1 MNMLSFDNSPLLQ
14 ALIYATQSSED
25 NIPVSVDSAGR
36 PLLQINGTQDIQA
49 DALDIRNLSAA
60 TDTSTITGADFD
72 VRPLNGAQDSVLLS
86 RNGFFVASATQTLV
100 IGGTTVL
107 TVDTAPY
114 ARSAFLVR
122 ADSISLLT
130 AASLQLAPINNAS
143 YYVTDSTQS
152 GLILGGD
159 YLFVPSVS
167 IRYMRIFATGVG
179 SQLTAYY
186 VGQI

>member
-1 MNMLSFDNSPLLQ
+1 MLLFNNSPLFQ
-14 ALIYATQSSED
+14 ALLYAMQSSGG
-25 NIPVSVDSAGR
+25 NIPVSLDAAGR
-36 PLLQINGTQDIQA
+36 PLLQIDGTQAIQA
-49 DALDIRNLSAA
+49 DALDVRSLSAA
-60 TDTSTITGADFD
+60 ADTANITASDFD
-72 VRPLNGAQDSVLLS
+72 IRPLNGARDSVLLY
-86 RNGFFVASATQTLV
+86 RNGFFVASATQTLL

-122 ADSISLLT
+122 ADFISLLT
-130 AASLQLAPINNAS
+130 AASLQLAPVNNAS
-143 YYVTDSTQS
+143 YYVTNSTQS

-179 SQLTAYY
+179 SQLTTYY

>member
-1 MNMLSFDNSPLLQ
+1 MLSFNNAPLFQ
-14 ALIYATQSSED
+14 ALLYAMRPSGD
-25 NIPVSVDSAGR
+25 NVPVSVDAAGR
-36 PLLQINGTQDIQA
+36 PLLQINGTQDIRA
-49 DALDIRNLSAA
+49 DALDVRNLSAVADTANITA
-60 TDTSTITGADFD
+60 TDFD
-72 VRPLNGAQDSVLLS
+72 VRPLNGAQDSVLLYQ
-86 RNGFFVASATQTLV
+86 NGFFVASATQTLV

-122 ADSISLLT
+122 ADFIALLT
-130 AASLQLAPINNAS
+130 AASLQLAPVNSANF
-143 YYVTDSTQS
+143 YVTDSTQS

-167 IRYMRIFATGVG
+167 IRYMRIFATGIG